1 MGAGLAIDHDQPNI
15 RQRANPTV
23 RGPSFAETLTSYK
36 VVPRLLAL
44 TFGAVTVHLAVE
56 IVDSLQG
63 GHDLTDTSFI
73 GVCGLVSVMSLATG
87 KAVDYIR
94 DRKGE

>member
-1 MGAGLAIDHDQPNI
+1 MRLEDMGPGMPTDQKPRPNFED
-15 RQRANPTV
+15 APL
-23 RGPSFAETLTSYK
+23 SMAEKLTSYK